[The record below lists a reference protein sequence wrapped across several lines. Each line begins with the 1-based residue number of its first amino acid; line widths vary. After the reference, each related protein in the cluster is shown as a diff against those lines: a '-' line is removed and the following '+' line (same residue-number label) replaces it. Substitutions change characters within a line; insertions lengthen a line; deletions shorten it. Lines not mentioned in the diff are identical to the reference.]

1 MPDFSSSKF
10 TAWASTEVS
19 DDDADLIELVRKI
32 DDIVYGEIAFIEP
45 SEIKLIRKLSKS
57 LPNKKDRAII
67 LALYK
72 RLS

>member
-1 MPDFSSSKF
+1 MPDFSFSKF
-10 TAWASTEVS
+10 TAWSSPEVS
-19 DDDADLIELVRKI
+19 D

-67 LALYK
+67 LGLYK

>member
-1 MPDFSSSKF
+1 MPDFSFSKF
-10 TAWASTEVS
+10 TAWSSPEVS
-19 DDDADLIELVRKI
+19 D

>member
-1 MPDFSSSKF
+1 MSDFSFSKF

-19 DDDADLIELVRKI
+19 D

-57 LPNKKDRAII
+57 LSNKKDRAII